1 MRWIPTLLILSSS
14 VAAVPHLNVIAGA
27 IVEDAGTLF
36 PITEVLEI
44 NIDCTTM
51 NQIPS
56 TLKTVLKN
64 LQIVREAIGAQ
75 DDLNRW
81 QKGALMQVVMATESV
96 LQPLTEPPRQTRA
109 RRGLLDIVGKAGQWL
124 FGLATEDGVNK
135 QIQDHVGAVVSRVD
149 TTILELHIVTAKV
162 GELVNTTDQ
171 LAVDVAALEVVAKAE
186 QRFSLLLALI
196 TAYLSNVKLYSHQ
209 VEVLQGD
216 LVMAGY
222 GKVTPT
228 LIPPRHLLELTKN
241 LIANTNYEPLFG
253 PSNIVTFYSQLR
265 SIYTQKGLAV
275 IVPLK
280 PQQHYTLTI
289 IHSFPY
295 KTQQGTF
302 MMSPTSKIIL
312 KDSSSQVTT
321 SIEQDRLMDC
331 DQPTQKTYACLNF
344 PIFQKSYWEENCT
357 RAVITGLNVTT
368 HCTYDEVDTK
378 DTTPYILTLPQLT
391 AIYFRQKQQVTI
403 TCNKTEKTSTVQG
416 PIFLPAPCRLDSHRL
431 TVRPTHRLHTSYTPT
446 LIDLTLGNL
455 TGPPSHPTDQPHRI
469 RPLPI
474 SDTEMQL
481 RIPSPHATFGYP
493 VVLSTASVVLVLI
506 AFLIY
511 RKTVSDKI
519 HERGTR
525 VNLPSAPQTE

>member
-1 MRWIPTLLILSSS
+1 MRWITTLLILTSS
-14 VAAVPHLNVIAGA
+14 VAAVPRLSVIAGA
-27 IVEDAGTLF
+27 IIEDAGTLF

-51 NQIPS
+51 TQIPS
-56 TLKTVLKN
+56 NLKTALKN
-64 LQIVREAIGAQ
+64 LQTVREAINTQ

-81 QKGALMQVVMATESV
+81 QRGALMQVVMATEAV

-109 RRGLLDIVGKAGQWL
+109 RRGLLDVVGKAGQWL
-124 FGLATEDGVNK
+124 FGLATEDEVDK

-149 TTILELHIVTAKV
+149 TTIHELHIVAEKV

-171 LAVDVAALEVVAKAE
+171 LAVDVAALEVVARAE

-196 TAYLSNVKLYSHQ
+196 TAYLSNVNIYVHQ
-209 VEVLQGD
+209 VEVLRGD

-222 GKVTPT
+222 GRVTPT
-228 LIPPRHLLELTKN
+228 LIPPKHLLELTKN
-241 LIANTNYEPLFG
+241 LVADTNYEPLFG
-253 PSNIVTFYSQLR
+253 PSNIATFYSQLR
-265 SIYTQKGLAV
+265 SIYTQNGLAV

-280 PQQHYTLTI
+280 PQHYYTLTT
-289 IHSFPY
+289 IHPFPY

-302 MMSPTSKIIL
+302 MMSPTNKIIL

-331 DQPTQKTYACLNF
+331 EEPTHQTYACLNF

-391 AIYFRQKQQVTI
+391 AIYFRQTQQVTI

-431 TVRPTHRLHTSYTPT
+431 TIRPTHRQHTSYTPT
-446 LIDLTLGNL
+446 LANLTLGDL
-455 TGPPSHPTDQPHRI
+455 IRPPSHPVDRPHHI

-481 RIPSPHATFGYP
+481 RIPSPHATYGYP
-493 VVLSTASVVLVLI
+493 IVLSTASVVLVLI

-511 RKTVSDKI
+511 RKIVSDKI
-519 HERGTR
+519 HARGR
-525 VNLPSAPQTE
+525 VNLPSSTLQPE